1 MDRLVAWL
9 ESNDPVA
16 GHRLVP
22 LDLGRSAESFI
33 FSMRGAVMRST
44 RRCALVVE
52 LALVA
57 SQGVQ
62 WTLIAQVL
70 PNPYRIVEGWAQ
82 LPIDRPVGALGML
95 AIYPDGRDDWAIVRG
110 DRRGDPARFD
120 ADLPDS

>member
-44 RRCALVVE
+44 RRCALVVG

-82 LPIDRPVGALGML
+82 LPIGMWVPEILAPEFRKFWPV
-95 AIYPDGRDDWAIVRG
+95 D
-110 DRRGDPARFD
+110 
-120 ADLPDS
+120 